1 MSIVAVAALAQ
12 DVDLVLE
19 AVDLPAEAR
28 LDTRLRHVWTDQTQ
42 RGKKEEKVGLYEKR
56 LDARNRRDIWEVVKV
71 AMLLCE
77 GH

>member
-28 LDTRLRHVWTDQTQ
+28 LDTRLRRKQVWTCQTHG
-42 RGKKEEKVGLYEKR
+42 GKDEVKSKGRAGYEESQFLYEQ
-56 LDARNRRDIWEVVKV
+56 
-71 AMLLCE
+71 C
-77 GH
+77 